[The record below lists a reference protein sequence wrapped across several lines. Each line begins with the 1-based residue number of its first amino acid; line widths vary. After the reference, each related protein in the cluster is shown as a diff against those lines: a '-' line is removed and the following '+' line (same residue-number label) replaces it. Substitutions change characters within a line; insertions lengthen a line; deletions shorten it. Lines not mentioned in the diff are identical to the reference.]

1 MRTGWE
7 NQSGYH
13 SREKMGVVTY
23 LRGLTY
29 IYALQ
34 FYLPMIARFFPVRF
48 TDKLKACTV
57 IYEVTSVYFN
67 KIGTTRYFKT
77 NSFKSAKDRS

>member
-57 IYEVTSVYFN
+57 IYEVQPDVSKPTAL
-67 KIGTTRYFKT
+67 RAPKT
-77 NSFKSAKDRS
+77 DLKGNFRLF